1 MRFTKMHGAGN
12 DFIVINNMDAA
23 IPVQEL
29 GTMAERLCM
38 PHTGVGADG
47 LMVVMPAKQDGDYA
61 MLYFNSDGSQGE
73 MCGNGAR
80 CMARYGYEK
89 GLAGERQRIE
99 TASGTV
105 LGERIDE
112 RHYSV
117 RLNDPSYM
125 EPRLNLRVADRSYDC
140 SYVELGIP
148 GLPHLVVPMQYFDLM
163 EQDELRNIGRA
174 LRNDARFA
182 KGTNVTFVK
191 RMGDNYLKAVTYERG
206 VEDFTMACGTGCGSV
221 AAALSLSGDVD
232 SCQEVKISMPGGEL
246 SIKLCRE
253 GDAVK
258 DIWLAGPTVIVF
270 EGELIE
276 G

>member
-47 LMVVMPAKQDGDYA
+47 LMVVMPAKDDADYA

-89 GLAGERQRIE
+89 GLAGESQRIE

-105 LGERIDE
+105 LSQRIDQK
-112 RHYSV
+112 HYSV
-117 RLNDPSYM
+117 RLNDPSYI
-125 EPRLNLRVADRSYDC
+125 EPSLSLQVADRSYDC
-140 SYVELGIP
+140 SYVELGVP

-163 EQDELRNIGRA
+163 EQDELKAIGRA
-174 LRNDARFA
+174 MRNDARFA
-182 KGTNVTFVK
+182 KGANVTFVK

-206 VEDFTMACGTGCGSV
+206 VEDFTLACGTGCGSV

-232 SCQEVKISMPGGEL
+232 CCQEVKIAMPGGEL

-253 GDAVK
+253 GESIK

-276 G
+276 V

>member
-23 IPVQEL
+23 LDVSGL
-29 GTMAERLCM
+29 GALAQRLCT

-47 LMVVMPAKQDGDYA
+47 LMVVMPARGDADYA
-61 MLYFNSDGSQGE
+61 MLYFNSDGSEGE

-99 TASGTV
+99 TASGVV
-105 LGERIDE
+105 LGERIDKN
-112 RHYSV
+112 RYSV
-117 RLNDPSYM
+117 RLNDPSLI
-125 EPRLNLRVADRSYDC
+125 EPGLRLEINDRNYDC
-140 SYVELGIP
+140 SYVELGVP

-163 EQDELRNIGRA
+163 DADELKALGRA
-174 LRNDARFA
+174 MRNAPRFA
-182 KGTNVTFVK
+182 KGANVTFVK
-191 RMGDNYLKAVTYERG
+191 RTGDNCLKAVTYERG
-206 VEDFTMACGTGCGSV
+206 VEDFTLACGTGCGSV

-232 SCQEVKISMPGGEL
+232 WGREVKISMPGGEL
-246 SIKLCRE
+246 AIRLCRC
-253 GDAVK
+253 GDCVK
-258 DIWLAGPTVIVF
+258 DIWLAGPTVVVF
-270 EGELIE
+270 EAELIE